1 MKRQRH
7 KHKDSFSILFI
18 SHMGKSSRQ
27 LHVTTFAF
35 RLLLFAL
42 FLFCSAVIWLIL
54 QVPFAARQKQA
65 LNARICEQENKI
77 EQLRAE
83 KEALEQEKHT
93 LEREK
98 EFLQLAGRTG
108 EEQEASGFAQ
118 PLQEGL
124 SSEEGQ
130 YTQDE
135 AGRQDPS
142 FPGLSPSSQMGM
154 LVSLYSQEQPYLSIN
169 THREDH
175 LIAAGDGVI
184 TAVGSDD
191 IWPLIIEVEHE
202 NGYQTRYMCR
212 QMAELQVE
220 EAKRVKA
227 GDILAVITSDDTQL
241 DYQVILE
248 GEPIDP
254 LNVIDAKG

>member
-7 KHKDSFSILFI
+7 KHKDSFSILLI

-27 LHVTTFAF
+27 LHVSTFIF

-42 FLFCSAVIWLIL
+42 FLFCCALAWLIL
-54 QVPFAARQKQA
+54 QIPFSARQEQA
-65 LNARICEQENKI
+65 LRVRLSEQEKRI
-77 EQLRAE
+77 QQLEAE
-83 KEALEQEKHT
+83 KEALTQEKQT

-98 EFLQLAGRTG
+98 EFLQLAGKAG
-108 EEQEASGFAQ
+108 KEEEVSGFAQ
-118 PLQEGL
+118 SPTDDM
-124 SSEEGQ
+124 S
-130 YTQDE
+130 TQD
-135 AGRQDPS
+135 GTQDPA
-142 FPGLSPSSQMGM
+142 FPGRSPSSQMGM
-154 LVSLYSQEQPYLSIN
+154 LVSFYSQEQPYLSIN
-169 THREDH
+169 THREDN

-184 TAVGSDD
+184 TAVRSDET
-191 IWPLIIEVEHE
+191 WPLIIEVEHG

-220 EAKRVKA
+220 EDAQVKA
-227 GDILAVITSDDTQL
+227 GEILALITSDDTQL
-241 DYQVILE
+241 DYQVIFE